1 MKNLRWLESPPQ
13 IPAIPAINS
22 GARVQNVFWKQSSRV
37 PLCSREGLK
46 GSGSLWAAKAIRAEP
61 QRILFAAIKYFRIE
75 QVIFCLDLEQYDA
88 FRHNLPDFERGLRH
102 LLHKQGGAV
111 YVEGVARLC
120 GKLDRAS
127 ELLAPVYG
135 CITESP
141 NTMDL
146 KQGKA
151 LLDELAG
158 RLLADTGPDA
168 DLG

>member
-1 MKNLRWLESPPQ
+1 M
-13 IPAIPAINS
+13 AIQ
-22 GARVQNVFWKQSSRV
+22 GSRV
-37 PLCSREGLK
+37 LPSDCM
-46 GSGSLWAAKAIRAEP
+46 IRAEP
-61 QRILFAAIKYFRIE
+61 QRALFAAIKYFRIE
-75 QVIFCLDLEQYDA
+75 QVIFCLDLEQYEAA
-88 FRHNLPDFERGLRH
+88 FRHNPPEFKHGLRH

-135 CITESP
+135 CFTESL

-158 RLLADTGPDA
+158 RY
-168 DLG
+168 

>member
-1 MKNLRWLESPPQ
+1 M
-13 IPAIPAINS
+13 
-22 GARVQNVFWKQSSRV
+22 
-37 PLCSREGLK
+37 
-46 GSGSLWAAKAIRAEP
+46 IRAEP
-61 QRILFAAIKYFRIE
+61 QRALFAAIKYFRIE
-75 QVIFCLDLEQYDA
+75 QVIFCLDLEQYEAA
-88 FRHNLPDFERGLRH
+88 FRHNPPEFKHGLRH

-120 GKLDRAS
+120 GTLDRAS

-135 CITESP
+135 CFTESL

-158 RLLADTGPDA
+158 KLLADTDPDA

>member
-1 MKNLRWLESPPQ
+1 L
-13 IPAIPAINS
+13 AIQ
-22 GARVQNVFWKQSSRV
+22 GSRV
-37 PLCSREGLK
+37 LPSDCM
-46 GSGSLWAAKAIRAEP
+46 IRAEP
-61 QRILFAAIKYFRIE
+61 QRALFAAIKYFRIE
-75 QVIFCLDLEQYDA
+75 QVIFCLDLEQYEAA
-88 FRHNLPDFERGLRH
+88 FRHNPPEFKHGLRH

-120 GKLDRAS
+120 GTLDRAS

-135 CITESP
+135 CFTESL

-158 RLLADTGPDA
+158 RY
-168 DLG
+168 